1 VTSGPSPQG
10 VAELRQAAAA
20 LGRPPRPPAKRR
32 RIPTL
37 TKRRV
42 ALFVV
47 VDLVVGGYA
56 WHYVTEPHPGAA
68 AAAVERVAADAGH
81 NNWAA
86 VYANLCSSDH
96 GQIAES
102 DLAGAGKAA
111 LYQLGGLSHA
121 TVTTVT
127 PTSVPI
133 GPLHWPAAQVAGQ
146 LVPPLGTPS
155 AYTVTVVHE
164 VTGWKLCL
172 SAGGYSSARLGV
184 SVPLGQTA
192 F

>member
-20 LGRPPRPPAKRR
+20 LGRPPSPPPRR
-32 RIPTL
+32 RRTHKF

-42 ALFVV
+42 ALFLV
-47 VDLVVGGYA
+47 VDLVVGGFA
-56 WHYVTEPHPGAA
+56 WHYITEPHPGAA
-68 AAAVERVAADAGH
+68 AAAVQKVANDAAH
-81 NNWAA
+81 NDWAA

-102 DLAGAGKAA
+102 DLAGAGQAA

-121 TVTTVT
+121 TVTEVA
-127 PTSVPI
+127 PISVPI
-133 GPLHWPAAQVAGQ
+133 GPLHWPAAQVSGQ
-146 LVPPLGTPS
+146 LVPRLGAPS

-164 VTGWKLCL
+164 VAGWKMCL

-184 SVPLGQTA
+184 NVPLGQSA